1 MDALSVLVSHRPLP
15 RIRHLNRSAIYVRLI
30 SVVEEP
36 PAPTSSSPPPPP
48 GSQGPPGG
56 GGDEKKKTGGGKPS
70 KGFLIVVAILA
81 VAAIVVAVVL
91 IVQKDDD
98 DSKEADNEAALVVLQ
113 ADAQERA
120 QEAQENLELM
130 LEVTD
135 EAERIRI
142 AEQQRKNREKAIK
155 LAEKAQKEADERRR
169 QQQLRDLL
177 ALYPALVELD
187 AKHRVLRVQR
197 EALKKAKSQAGV
209 DAEALINGEVTA
221 IMNNLRDAEP
231 ESKVDGQTVNEFL
244 NELIALL
251 EPEYPDQAA
260 RLKELQSNLQSGQA
274 DGQTQTEQGTQP
286 NTVEGQ

>member
-1 MDALSVLVSHRPLP
+1 MNFVMD
-15 RIRHLNRSAIYVRLI
+15 
-30 SVVEEP
+30 EP
-36 PAPTSSSPPPPP
+36 SAPTPSSPPPP

-56 GGDEKKKTGGGKPS
+56 GDEKKTGGGKPS
-70 KGFLIVVAILA
+70 KGFLIVLAILA

-98 DSKEADNEAALVVLQ
+98 DNREADNEAALVVLQ

-130 LEVTD
+130 LEAAD
-135 EAERIRI
+135 EGERIRI

-197 EALKKAKSQAGV
+197 EALKKVKSQAGI
-209 DAEALINGEVTA
+209 DSEALINGEVTA
-221 IMNNLRDAEP
+221 IMNNLRDADL
-231 ESKVDGQTVNEFL
+231 ESKIDGQTVNEFL
-244 NELIALL
+244 NELIELL

-260 RLKELQSNLQSGQA
+260 RLKELQSNLQSGQT
-274 DGQTQTEQGTQP
+274 DGQPQTVQGTQP
-286 NTVEGQ
+286 STVEGP